1 MFSASPKKLKQEAKS
16 KNGKLSSSEK
26 QTTAATSIAG
36 SNEKVTEI
44 QADQMHLD
52 AALKESQ
59 FMFKQEE
66 AARKAS
72 EEYEENQLKF
82 AKQEAAADAFLA
94 AGVTPKFLDF
104 GSTEESKEPLPPP
117 TNDIMSVSS
126 DDEEDRERKERE
138 THKRLAAFKIA
149 PSADETVT
157 ESDN

>member
-59 FMFKQEE
+59 FMFKQEDGGK
-66 AARKAS
+66 AGIDGLAGSCQFLHPARW
-72 EEYEENQLKF
+72 
-82 AKQEAAADAFLA
+82 
-94 AGVTPKFLDF
+94 
-104 GSTEESKEPLPPP
+104 
-117 TNDIMSVSS
+117 
-126 DDEEDRERKERE
+126 
-138 THKRLAAFKIA
+138 RL
-149 PSADETVT
+149 
-157 ESDN
+157 